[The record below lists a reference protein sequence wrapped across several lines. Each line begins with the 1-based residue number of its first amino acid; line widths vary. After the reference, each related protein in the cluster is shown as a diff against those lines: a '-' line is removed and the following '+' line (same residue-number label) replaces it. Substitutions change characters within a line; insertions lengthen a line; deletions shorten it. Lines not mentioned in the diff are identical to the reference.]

1 MTAVALAGWGAA
13 VAAALGAWARA
24 AAGRERTQR
33 ACHEL
38 RGAIGTVGLGL
49 ELAARCGEA
58 TDPVRAR
65 ALALELARAR
75 QALEDLS
82 GVSIPGGGGGEVR
95 VAELLADSVEAW
107 RPAAGGR
114 ELRLDL
120 AGCGDARVVG
130 SRARLA
136 QATGNLIANAIEHGA
151 GAVSVSARCAGGH
164 VRIAVSDCGAGLPV
178 PLVKLL
184 ARRAWPR
191 ACRAHGHG
199 LPIVAEVARSHGGR
213 LEPAPSAAGA
223 RLVLVLPLAAGA
235 ATGAPAPA
243 CAPPAWR

>member
-1 MTAVALAGWGAA
+1 MSAGALAGWVAA
-13 VAAALGAWARA
+13 VAVACGGWARA
-24 AAGRERTQR
+24 AVCRERAQR

-49 ELAARCGEA
+49 ELAARGVA
-58 TDPVRAR
+58 IDPIRAR
-65 ALALELARAR
+65 AMTLELARAR

-82 GVSIPGGGGGEVR
+82 GVVIPGGGGEEVR
-95 VAELLADSVEAW
+95 VAELLSDSVEAW
-107 RPAAGGR
+107 RPAAAGR

-120 AGCGDARVVG
+120 AGCGDARVAG

-151 GAVSVSARCAGGH
+151 GTVSVSARCGGGQ
-164 VRIAVSDCGAGLPV
+164 VRIAVSDCGEGLPV

-184 ARRAWPR
+184 ERRAWPW

-199 LPIVAEVARSHGGR
+199 LAIVAEVARSHGGR
-213 LEPAPSAAGA
+213 LEPAPSAGGA
-223 RLVLVLPLAAGA
+223 RLVLVLPLKAGA
-235 ATGAPAPA
+235 ATGTPAPA
-243 CAPPAWR
+243 RAPRT